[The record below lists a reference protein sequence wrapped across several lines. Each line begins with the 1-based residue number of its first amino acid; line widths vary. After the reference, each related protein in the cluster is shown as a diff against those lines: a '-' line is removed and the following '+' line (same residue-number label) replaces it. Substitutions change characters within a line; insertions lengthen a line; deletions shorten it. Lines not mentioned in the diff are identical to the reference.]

1 MDISGKIFRR
11 MPRAWAFRPGHDP
24 VAGRGLVVRLKAE
37 AGSHTDGLRH
47 GTGAL
52 CAPLFVFTGALEGA
66 APGDILEQEGLR
78 YTVLKA
84 EPMEIAGTGLGI
96 RLVLERQVDEDAG
109 S

>member
-1 MDISGKIFRR
+1 M
-11 MPRAWAFRPGHDP
+11 
-24 VAGRGLVVRLKAE
+24 RLKAE
-37 AGSHTDGLRH
+37 TGSHIDGLRH

-66 APGDILEQEGLR
+66 APGDVLEQDGLR

-84 EPMEIAGTGLGI
+84 EPMEIAGTGLGV
-96 RLVLERQVDEDAG
+96 RLMLERQVDENAG